1 MMPIRITVNVGTTGA
16 SAATVQTTEV
26 IVGMSE
32 YTVTS
37 TRPV

>member
-1 MMPIRITVNVGTTGA
+1 MMATRMAVKSGITGA
-16 SAATVQTTEV
+16 STATVQTTEV

-37 TRPV
+37 TSDV